1 MTNSQICAIL
11 IKGVKRLLKAIILA
25 AGVGKRLKGY
35 FDGPKCLLKIGE
47 KRLIERYLKSL
58 AIYGIKEVVIVVGYK
73 KDEIIGF
80 VHRNDFQLKIKFIE
94 NPDFKKGSIISLW
107 KAKDELKENILLMD
121 ADVYCEEDVFKKI
134 IQSKKNNLLIIDTT
148 SKGVEEEVVAGI
160 KNERIIDMSRA
171 LKGDFDILGEWV
183 GFLKIDDAGANCLKE
198 IVEQRINNKEFEI
211 GYEDVLPVLF
221 KKIPFNYE
229 LVDGLQ
235 WVEID
240 FPEDIKQ
247 AEHLD
252 KLHLSNKRCG

>member
-1 MTNSQICAIL
+1 
-11 IKGVKRLLKAIILA
+11 
-25 AGVGKRLKGY
+25 
-35 FDGPKCLLKIGE
+35 
-47 KRLIERYLKSL
+47 
-58 AIYGIKEVVIVVGYK
+58 
-73 KDEIIGF
+73 
-80 VHRNDFQLKIKFIE
+80 
-94 NPDFKKGSIISLW
+94 
-107 KAKDELKENILLMD
+107 
-121 ADVYCEEDVFKKI
+121 
-134 IQSKKNNLLIIDTT
+134 
-148 SKGVEEEVVAGI
+148 
-160 KNERIIDMSRA
+160 
-171 LKGDFDILGEWV
+171 
-183 GFLKIDDAGANCLKE
+183 KIDDAGANCLKE